1 MNTESSKTNRPHRFR
16 LKLSDKFN
24 LKDPSKNMTLA
35 DLTIYYTRKNV
46 KSAYSNKKFKI
57 SAPICNDNLPD
68 GSCSVSDIQ
77 DYLEFIIKKHETLT
91 ENPPVQIYLN
101 KIIYR
106 VVFRTKTGYK
116 LQRLSS
122 EKMKLLGST
131 KKDADQDKDGE
142 DVPKLES
149 VEVFLVHII

>member
-1 MNTESSKTNRPHRFR
+1 MNTESSKTNGPHRFR

-35 DLTIYYTRKNV
+35 NLKICYTWKNV
-46 KSAYSNKKFKI
+46 KSAYNNNKFKI
-57 SAPICNDNLPD
+57 SAPTWNDKFDLPD

-91 ENPPVQIYLN
+91 ENSPVQIYLN
-101 KIIYR
+101 KIINSAI
-106 VVFRTKTGYK
+106 FKTITGYK
-116 LQRLSS
+116 LQILSP
-122 EKMKLLGST
+122 EK
-131 KKDADQDKDGE
+131 KKKKGVDQDIYGE

-149 VEVFLVHII
+149 VEAGLVHTI